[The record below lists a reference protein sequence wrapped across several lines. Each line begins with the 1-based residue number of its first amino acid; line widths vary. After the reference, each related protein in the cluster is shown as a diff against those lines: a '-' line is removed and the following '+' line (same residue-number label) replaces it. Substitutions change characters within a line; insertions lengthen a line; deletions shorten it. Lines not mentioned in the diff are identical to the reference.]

1 MATTYIDPV
10 RALTVGGNSPTEN
23 AILSIA
29 EAQVRGV
36 LNNDMNTM
44 FFRTSAI
51 ADQIATLNGIGT
63 AIFRIAERITWGSDY
78 DTITGAVN
86 QWTSAV
92 STTVYMDQKLT
103 LKWRVEEFDMERF
116 LASDPNV
123 RATLIAEW
131 SSSMIKSYLFAMEAI
146 FLTGVKDYCI
156 AKSQVLPINL
166 INLTKESALDAYYN
180 IGEKNNN
187 LIKKVTKAEV
197 GVNASD
203 IKGAIGFTSYL
214 QMTKIFQEISYATVI
229 PAETVVTGKLYRDSI
244 FGTDLMKSFY
254 LEQIFSHG
262 TETGLHL
269 QKTFDLRKMFGAF
282 IHKNAVAMPT
292 SFQSIR
298 QVIDN
303 ETGNLKWICKAL
315 YAIPTM
321 IRGHLQYIIQ
331 ANMPTNEEITTAQ
344 NLEYSKVQDKSN
356 ATYKI
361 ADFDSFLIDL
371 DNLIFIKNLGVIDSA
386 GDIPTVEE
394 LETAI
399 KAKNQSYITGHIDAT
414 EITATSATITA
425 KEKDTLYKGIISII
439 YTIKKKQNNQYLEL
453 IQKENDINL
462 ENKKLIEKITKLE
475 KENEK
480 WKIKKEEEIK
490 PKPEIKEEKENK

>member
-1 MATTYIDPV
+1 
-10 RALTVGGNSPTEN
+10 
-23 AILSIA
+23 
-29 EAQVRGV
+29 
-36 LNNDMNTM
+36 
-44 FFRTSAI
+44 
-51 ADQIATLNGIGT
+51 
-63 AIFRIAERITWGSDY
+63 
-78 DTITGAVN
+78 
-86 QWTSAV
+86 
-92 STTVYMDQKLT
+92 
-103 LKWRVEEFDMERF
+103 
-116 LASDPNV
+116 
-123 RATLIAEW
+123 
-131 SSSMIKSYLFAMEAI
+131 
-146 FLTGVKDYCI
+146 
-156 AKSQVLPINL
+156 
-166 INLTKESALDAYYN
+166 
-180 IGEKNNN
+180 
-187 LIKKVTKAEV
+187 
-197 GVNASD
+197 
-203 IKGAIGFTSYL
+203 
-214 QMTKIFQEISYATVI
+214 
-229 PAETVVTGKLYRDSI
+229 
-244 FGTDLMKSFY
+244 
-254 LEQIFSHG
+254 
-262 TETGLHL
+262 
-269 QKTFDLRKMFGAF
+269 
-282 IHKNAVAMPT
+282 
-292 SFQSIR
+292 
-298 QVIDN
+298 
-303 ETGNLKWICKAL
+303 
-315 YAIPTM
+315 M

-371 DNLIFIKNLGVIDSA
+371 DNLIFIKKLGVIDSA

-480 WKIKKEEEIK
+480 LKIKKEEEIK

>member
-10 RALTVGGNSPTEN
+10 RALTIGGNSKTEN

-36 LNNDMNTM
+36 LNNDANTM

-78 DTITGAVN
+78 DPITGAVN
-86 QWTSAV
+86 QWTQAK
-92 STTVYMDQKLT
+92 STTVYIDQKLT

-131 SSSMIKSYLFAMEAI
+131 SSSMIKSYLFVMEAI
-146 FLTGVKDYCI
+146 FLQGVKDYCI

-166 INLTKESALDAYYN
+166 LNLTPDSALEAFYI
-180 IGEKNNN
+180 IGNKNNN

-197 GVNASD
+197 GVNLTD
-203 IKGAIGFTSYL
+203 IKGAVGFTSYL
-214 QMTKIFQEISYATVI
+214 QFTKIFQKLNYAAI
-229 PAETVVTGKLYRDSI
+229 AANNVVTGQLYKDSI

-254 LEQIFSHG
+254 LEQIFQHG

-269 QKTFDLRKMFGAF
+269 QKTFDLRKMFSAF

-315 YAIPTM
+315 YSVPTM

-331 ANMPTNEEITTAQ
+331 AIMPTIAEITQAQ
-344 NLEYSKVQDKSN
+344 NLEYSKVQDKST

-361 ADFDSFLIDL
+361 ADFDNFIIDL
-371 DNLIFIKNLGVIDSA
+371 ENLIYITDLGKITITGDKITLQELENAIKSKNL
-386 GDIPTVEE
+386 
-394 LETAI
+394 
-399 KAKNQSYITGHIDAT
+399 SYTTGHVDIT
-414 EITATSATITA
+414 EIRNTSATITA
-425 KEKDTLYKGIISII
+425 KDKDTLYKGFVV
-439 YTIKKKQNNQYLEL
+439 
-453 IQKENDINL
+453 INYEAL
-462 ENKKLIEKITKLE
+462 KA
-475 KENEK
+475 
-480 WKIKKEEEIK
+480 
-490 PKPEIKEEKENK
+490 